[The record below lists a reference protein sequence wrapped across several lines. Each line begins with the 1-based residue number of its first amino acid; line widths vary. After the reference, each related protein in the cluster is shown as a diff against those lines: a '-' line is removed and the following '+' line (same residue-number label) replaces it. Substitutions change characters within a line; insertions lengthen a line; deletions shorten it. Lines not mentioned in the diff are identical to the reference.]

1 MLAGATV
8 SNKGWNL
15 GDGEDLHISS
25 RLRRDASDPFAAL
38 RTNNATKALTLR
50 WSSIGSSGSSIRRRG
65 VRGTARGHGA
75 TFDASNSDG
84 ADPANVHAAIAS
96 LADMV
101 AAHLDSAMPENM
113 APDASRP
120 PLNAN

>member
-1 MLAGATV
+1 MIRLVWYSEIMHDAEAVDALPLPEAVAILVAVTRALGFTV
-8 SNKGWNL
+8 Q
-15 GDGEDLHISS
+15 ISY
-25 RLRRDASDPFAAL
+25 
-38 RTNNATKALTLR
+38 TM
-50 WSSIGSSGSSIRRRG
+50 RG